1 MSNYIQE
8 INLSIQDYLPEN
20 FVINANWK
28 NHTIKLNDLE
38 EAANK
43 IRIAKGEEASRVGDD
58 LNHFKASPV
67 IGRFLRSLEMKEG
80 IRNTNYA
87 DSAYLENSLTD
98 RREEVSSPLIINKR
112 GRYGGTWAHP
122 LVALRFAAWLDPDL
136 EVEIYNQF
144 MIHKIT
150 EHRDE
155 SAQGFNSLRR
165 AYYDKTNGA
174 APRHHYIQFSN
185 AIQQKL
191 NCNNW
196 DTADTETLSRRTTLE
211 NQLATLLD
219 SGIINTY
226 TDVITTIEKLKI

>member
-20 FVINANWK
+20 FVISANWK

-38 EAANK
+38 EAANA
-43 IRIAKGEEASRVGDD
+43 IRVSKGEELFREGSE

-67 IGRFLRSLEMKEG
+67 VKRFMRSLEAKEG
-80 IRNTNYA
+80 YYT
-87 DSAYLENSLTD
+87 DSVYLENND
-98 RREEVSSPLIINKR
+98 EVSSPLIINKR

-122 LVALRFAAWLDPDL
+122 LIALRFAAWLDPDL

-155 SAQGFNSLRR
+155 SAQGFNALRR

-185 AIQQKL
+185 AIKQKL
-191 NCNNW
+191 NCTDWN
-196 DTADTETLSRRTTLE
+196 TADTETLERRTKLE